1 MLRLK
6 EEGLIKSASY
16 ASVTVA
22 FIIMSIKS
30 YAWLT
35 TESQSMLA
43 SLIDSLLDIS
53 SSFINLIA
61 VRIALAPPDDNHRF
75 GHDKFQ
81 DLAIFSQ
88 SIFFLISCLFTLFS
102 SSKALYLRD
111 IPQNAEFGANAMYLC
126 IFLTLC
132 LVLYQSFVVKKTGSK
147 IIAADKLHYFSDFLT
162 NIAVVVSLYLSS
174 SFWYIDALVGIGIS
188 LYIFY
193 ASCQLFRD
201 AIRNLADEEFADN
214 DREKILQIIN
224 AFSQA
229 KGVHELKTRSA
240 GDKPFIQFHLEIDGN
255 LSLLEAHTISDKIA
269 DELMKYFPKAEI
281 IIHQDPV

>member
-1 MLRLK
+1 MAS
-6 EEGLIKSASY
+6 GHVFSAPFCFRAFPY
-16 ASVTVA
+16 ASWSLTVP
-22 FIIMSIKS
+22 
-30 YAWLT
+30 T
-35 TESQSMLA
+35 T
-43 SLIDSLLDIS
+43 
-53 SSFINLIA
+53 
-61 VRIALAPPDDNHRF
+61 
-75 GHDKFQ
+75 
-81 DLAIFSQ
+81 
-88 SIFFLISCLFTLFS
+88 
-102 SSKALYLRD
+102 
-111 IPQNAEFGANAMYLC
+111 
-126 IFLTLC
+126 
-132 LVLYQSFVVKKTGSK
+132 
-147 IIAADKLHYFSDFLT
+147 IAADKLHYFSDFLT

-269 DELMKYFPKAEI
+269 AELMKHFPKAEI